1 MYDLYWWVDNVRDHD
16 LYHHYRAFRDF
27 MDGIPLNNGHY
38 QDARAIAPDP
48 DLRAWGQADRI
59 AGRGHLW
66 VQNRQHTWRNVV
78 DGVAITPV
86 SGLVTIPDLVPAAY
100 RITWWDT
107 IAGVPFL
114 TQTVA
119 NTAGTLA
126 LTLPAPLTTDVALK
140 FDRVSDP
147 IDWSSVYLPI
157 ILRND

>member
-1 MYDLYWWVDNVRDHD
+1 
-16 LYHHYRAFRDF
+16 
-27 MDGIPLNNGHY
+27 
-38 QDARAIAPDP
+38 
-48 DLRAWGQADRI
+48 
-59 AGRGHLW
+59 
-66 VQNRQHTWRNVV
+66 
-78 DGVAITPV
+78 
-86 SGLVTIPDLVPAAY
+86 
-100 RITWWDT
+100 
-107 IAGVPFL
+107 VPFL